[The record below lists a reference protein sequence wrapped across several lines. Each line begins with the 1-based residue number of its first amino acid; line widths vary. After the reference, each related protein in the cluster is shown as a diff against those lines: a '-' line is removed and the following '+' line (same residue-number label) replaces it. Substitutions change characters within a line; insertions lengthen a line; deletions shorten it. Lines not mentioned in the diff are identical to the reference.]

1 MSSSAGQGNWLLMMG
16 RHWRLGGTKWR
27 KGISFTGLV
36 VKICLLIVKI
46 LATCTRWF
54 GQLLFCKKFV
64 THIQCQVTLPESRSN
79 NLYTKQCS
87 QLHVND
93 TWISWTVPLKSFC
106 SCIKTTYIVTKV
118 HWNSSNTLGPACKRI
133 GVDSSI
139 IWVGYVEFLKT
150 HSEHNYKLL
159 GFLVMF
165 LAPLQS

>member
-1 MSSSAGQGNWLLMMG
+1 MMG

-36 VKICLLIVKI
+36 LYHGKNLPPHCQNPIYMHC
-46 LATCTRWF
+46 WF
-54 GQLLFCKKFV
+54 GQFLFCKKFV

-93 TWISWTVPLKSFC
+93 TWISWTMPLKSFC
-106 SCIKTTYIVTKV
+106 YCIKTTYIVTKV

-133 GVDSSI
+133 GVDSSS

-150 HSEHNYKLL
+150 NSEHNYVLSYWAFCL
-159 GFLVMF
+159 CSWHLYRARC
-165 LAPLQS
+165 L